1 MFNRK
6 ITSESFD
13 DSLEDFED
21 LLHDPL
27 LTRNISNK
35 TVTNDTSSV
44 DLDTGEILRS
54 QAQESFSYEKN
65 RLHASPKIS
74 PSNPAHTNEPFKFP
88 IIFVIPIGISLFLSV
103 LTSLLGYFLY
113 ENSFKSFS
121 AQLEQTTDKVTNLN
135 SLVNELQTTITTL
148 EDSDELLTQLESL
161 SIGLEKVEEA
171 LQNHLQSTKHASQSP
186 VIKKS
191 SPFDSLKTISYLGF
205 YGTNAQPIAIISIKD
220 EKRELQTSQ
229 IIIDSWQL
237 NAIHPT
243 HITVSHSSGV
253 TQNITRKKSLF

>member
-27 LTRNISNK
+27 LTRDLSNK
-35 TVTNDTSSV
+35 TITNDTSSV
-44 DLDTGEILRS
+44 DLDTGEILRP
-54 QAQESFSYEKN
+54 QAQESFSSVKK
-65 RLHASPKIS
+65 RLGSSPKIS
-74 PSNPAHTNEPFKFP
+74 PTNPSQTNGSFKFP
-88 IIFVIPIGISLFLSV
+88 IFFVIPIGTSLFLSV
-103 LTSLLGYFLY
+103 LTCLLGYFLY
-113 ENSFKSFS
+113 EHSFKSLTL
-121 AQLEQTTDKVTNLN
+121 QIEQTTEKVTNLYD
-135 SLVNELQTTITTL
+135 LVNELQTSITTL
-148 EDSDELLTQLESL
+148 EDSDELLSQFESL
-161 SIGLEKVEEA
+161 SIGLEKVEET
-171 LQNHLQSTKHASQSP
+171 LQNHLQSTKHASQLS

-191 SPFDSLKTISYLGF
+191 SPFDSLKTVSYLGF

-220 EKRELQTSQ
+220 EKRELQTGQ

-237 NAIHPT
+237 NTIYPT
-243 HITVSHSSGV
+243 HITVSHTSGV